1 MLALFIYRLQ
11 KMSRKHITPPPT
23 AAIASN
29 LDPRIQARLL
39 YWQGWRISDIARLLG
54 LKPPAVY
61 SWKNRDNWDGGTPI
75 QRVAAS
81 AEMRLHQLISRPK
94 KSDADYKEIKQLFG
108 LMGGQPRKDAA
119 PEVAELGEVL
129 PDAPKTADEPPQ
141 KGKGLRM
148 VVDHGHKI
156 PTIDNPP
163 KPPHEE
169 RERVPSNRKPEP
181 NVFTSEQMLRVQE
194 IFREQQFDYQ
204 RAWWQNKARFRNI
217 LKSRQIGATF
227 FFAREALVDAL
238 VSGKNKI
245 FLSASRAQ
253 AFIFKQYM
261 ISLAQ
266 MVDVELKGDVIR
278 LQNGAELHFL
288 GTNSRT
294 AQGRHGDLYVD
305 EYFWIPDFDELTRL
319 AKPMAAQKHYRI
331 TYFSTPS
338 STAHAAYPFWTGER
352 FNRGRPEAE
361 QVKLDLSHAAL
372 AAGRACEDGQFRQ
385 IVTLDDAEAGGCNL
399 FDRQQLLLENSPEEF
414 RQLFLCEFTEDG
426 SNVFSFELLQ
436 KCAVDSW
443 DEWRDFYKPFAAR
456 PVGMLLVW
464 IGYDPT
470 DSGDAAAL
478 VVVLAPRFAG
488 DKFRIIEHHMLR
500 GNNFEEQAAF
510 IKKTTER
517 YNVQKI
523 VVDKTGLGAAVL
535 QLVQSFFPPV
545 VGVQYSLQ
553 EKYLMVNKMHS
564 LLRDRR
570 VEWEL
575 DHKDITAAFLSIR
588 TVATASGKQVTY
600 ASGRS
605 NELSHSDVAWAALQV
620 FYQEPLDGSLAT
632 GGGEVEIF

>member
-1 MLALFIYRLQ
+1 
-11 KMSRKHITPPPT
+11 MSRQHTTPPPA

-61 SWKNRDNWDGGTPI
+61 SWKNRDNWDGGTPM

-108 LMGGQPRKDAA
+108 LMGGQARKDAV

-129 PDAPKTADEPPQ
+129 PDAPKLADEPPK

-148 VVDHGHKI
+148 VVDHGHPI

-163 KPPHEE
+163 KPPRET

-181 NVFTSEQMLRVQE
+181 NFFSAEQITQAQQ
-194 IFREQQFDYQ
+194 IFLEQQFGYQ
-204 RAWWQNKARFRNI
+204 RAWWDNKARFRNT

-227 FFAREALVDAL
+227 YFAREALVNAL
-238 VSGKNKI
+238 TMGKNKV
-245 FLSASRAQ
+245 FLSASRRQ
-253 AFIFKQYM
+253 AFQFKQYM
-261 ISLAQ
+261 MDLSE
-266 MVDVELKGDVIR
+266 MVGVELKGDTIR
-278 LQNGAELHFL
+278 LGNNGAKLYFL

-294 AQGRHGDLYVD
+294 AQSYSGDLYVD
-305 EYFWIPDFDELTRL
+305 EYFWIPDFEELTRV
-319 AKPMAAQKHYRI
+319 AKPMASQKRFRI

-338 STAHAAYPFWTGER
+338 STSHPAYPFWSGEH

-361 QVKLDLSHAAL
+361 HIKLDVSHAAL
-372 AAGRACEDGQFRQ
+372 AAGRACEDGQYRQ
-385 IVTLDDAEAGGCNL
+385 IVTLDDAIASGCDL
-399 FDRQQLLLENSPEEF
+399 FDRDQLLLENSPEEF
-414 RQLFLCEFTEDG
+414 RQLFMCEFAEDG

-436 KCAVDSW
+436 RCAVDSW
-443 DEWRDFYKPFAAR
+443 EEWRDFYKPFAAR
-456 PVGMLLVW
+456 PVGMLPVW

-478 VVVLAPRFAG
+478 VVVLPPRATG
-488 DKFRIIEHHMLR
+488 DKFRIIEHTMLR

-535 QLVQSFFPPV
+535 QLVQGFFPPV
-545 VGVQYSLQ
+545 IGVQYSLQ

-588 TVATASGKQVTY
+588 TVATASGKHVTY

-632 GGGEVEIF
+632 GGGDVAIF

>member
-1 MLALFIYRLQ
+1 
-11 KMSRKHITPPPT
+11 MSRKHITPPPT

-148 VVDHGHKI
+148 VVDHGYKI

-163 KPPHEE
+163 KPPREE

-266 MVDVELKGDVIR
+266 MVGVELKGDVIR

-352 FNRGRPEAE
+352 FNRGRPESE

-456 PVGMLLVW
+456 PVGMLPVW